1 MSEFAVISSTTIR
14 APTFWRVV
22 AIIDPCFLD
31 FESSEFGGR
40 VLESIKQDRMQR
52 ACTLFPTKDVHELA
66 ASIIILARCYQKHP
80 EIFNKI
86 KMLCM
91 ATFATAMMSSL
102 AENAKSLSATEKR
115 AKEIYDLNDYMFKLG
130 EKISGID
137 VYPMVK
143 LMKPGFNE
151 LHPDSE
157 FAFFCVNAKSVTI

>member
-31 FESSEFGGR
+31 FESSELGGR
-40 VLESIKQDRMQR
+40 VLEIIKQDRMRR
-52 ACTLFPTKDVHELA
+52 ASTLFPTNDPDELA

-91 ATFATAMMSSL
+91 ATFTTGMMSSL
-102 AENAKSLSATEKR
+102 AENAKSLSTIEKR

-130 EKISGID
+130 QQITGIE
-137 VYPMVK
+137 VYPMAK
-143 LMKPGFNE
+143 IMKPGFNK

-157 FAFFCVNAKSVTI
+157 FALFCVKAKSVTV

>member
-31 FESSEFGGR
+31 FESSELGGR

-52 ACTLFPTKDVHELA
+52 ASTRFPTNDPDELA
-66 ASIIILARCYQKHP
+66 ASIIILAHCYQKHP

-91 ATFATAMMSSL
+91 ATFTTAMMSSL
-102 AENAKSLSATEKR
+102 AENAKSLSTIEKR

-130 EKISGID
+130 EQISGID
-137 VYPMVK
+137 VYPMAK
-143 LMKPGFNE
+143 IMKPGFNK

-157 FAFFCVNAKSVTI
+157 FALFCVKAKSVTV